1 MNVRTSL
8 NFAQTAERVRVV
20 TAAQLVPIA
29 AQPALNAAI
38 YGNVQTALN
47 APIVLPFVRV
57 VRIFVTIAPTVGVR
71 VAESAETAAAT
82 QFVPVAARPALNAK
96 ALHNAKIAVCAQIV
110 RQYAV
115 IAVKCAVTVRQAGAK
130 AVRPAANAT
139 TIQPAR
145 SAAKPAWNADQY
157 INV

>member
-71 VAESAETAAAT
+71 VAEYAEIAAAI
-82 QFVPVAARPALNAK
+82 R
-96 ALHNAKIAVCAQIV
+96 
-110 RQYAV
+110 YAP
-115 IAVKCAVTVRQAGAK
+115 IAVKLALNVK
-130 AVRPAANAT
+130 A
-139 TIQPAR
+139 
-145 SAAKPAWNADQY
+145 
-157 INV
+157 